1 MSIEIILS
9 DVQSFYYHF
18 PNMYIDKFD
27 EDYTD
32 QEGTCKYTMELLT
45 YYHEDKND
53 RTFTHEKVSY
63 GSKLNNGFKRLLEK
77 FDFVRP
83 RIVSS
88 SSLDK
93 KEEQE

>member
-9 DVQSFYYHF
+9 DVQSFYYYF

-53 RTFTHEKVSY
+53 RTFTHEKVTY

-88 SSLDK
+88 RNHTGNEK
-93 KEEQE
+93 